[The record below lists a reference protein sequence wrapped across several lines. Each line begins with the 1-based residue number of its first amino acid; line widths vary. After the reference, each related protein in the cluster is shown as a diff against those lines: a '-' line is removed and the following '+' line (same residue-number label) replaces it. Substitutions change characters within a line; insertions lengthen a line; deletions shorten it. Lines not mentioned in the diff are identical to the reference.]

1 MGPAMQDRSKSS
13 LLFTVMLLA
22 AMLQSQFVGAQTD
35 VTAAG
40 SGTTV
45 GKVTEITDQYL
56 FIATPGQGGYR
67 YWFKWV
73 NKPGA
78 LPDKDIQATVSN
90 LKVGDTVQVRWSVD
104 DRKRLESV
112 GSVTITVP
120 PQPGSQPATLTPPA
134 TIRADVASQKSATI
148 GQAVNAAIDN
158 LLATANRILEL
169 PLFALLAFTALA
181 GLVVM
186 LVLRCLSR
194 KFDWINLGVRR
205 IVLAAIGVLLIV
217 LVVDHKIARLE
228 KQLRELRAKTNND
241 AMARLD
247 FNPKPDGRQ
256 LPLMFDLVQVQQAL
270 GTAFGASAVRP
281 LVCNQAT
288 DFVQVQ
294 IASPMAQAYLAIID
308 LTNPS
313 LEIKLGTTLGSKTLT
328 SSFARQNDCAVAING
343 EAGNSPK
350 ESSGLGVWR
359 GNMIYHGQAILQEDP
374 RQPRP
379 FLCFDIHNR
388 ASFVPAASTDRGIT
402 ADNYNVIWGRF
413 DAIINGEVQTGDERY
428 RQPRTAMGINQ
439 DGTRLYLIVVDG
451 RQPRYSMGFT
461 RAEVGQ
467 LLAAFGAYN
476 GMLCDEGGSSC
487 LYLKQ
492 FGGIVNSPSDGEER
506 PTYTHFGILLGGKSG

>member
-1 MGPAMQDRSKSS
+1 MQDRSKSS
-13 LLFTVMLLA
+13 LLFTLILLA

-40 SGTTV
+40 GGTTV
-45 GKVTEITDQYL
+45 GKLTEITDQYL

-120 PQPGSQPATLTPPA
+120 PQPGSQPATLKPPA

-194 KFDWINLGVRR
+194 KF
-205 IVLAAIGVLLIV
+205 
-217 LVVDHKIARLE
+217 

-256 LPLMFDLVQVQQAL
+256 LPLMFDLAQVQQAL

-281 LVCNQAT
+281 LACDRAT

-350 ESSGLGVWR
+350 ESSGLGMWR

-467 LLAAFGAYN
+467 FLAAFGAYN

-506 PTYTHFGILLGGKSG
+506 PTFTHFGILLGGKSG

>member
-13 LLFTVMLLA
+13 LLFTLMLLA

-35 VTAAG
+35 VTATG
-40 SGTTV
+40 GGTTV
-45 GKVTEITDQYL
+45 GKLTEITDQSL

-67 YWFKWV
+67 YRFKWV

-256 LPLMFDLVQVQQAL
+256 L
-270 GTAFGASAVRP
+270 
-281 LVCNQAT
+281 
-288 DFVQVQ
+288 
-294 IASPMAQAYLAIID
+294 
-308 LTNPS
+308 
-313 LEIKLGTTLGSKTLT
+313 
-328 SSFARQNDCAVAING
+328 
-343 EAGNSPK
+343 
-350 ESSGLGVWR
+350 
-359 GNMIYHGQAILQEDP
+359 
-374 RQPRP
+374 
-379 FLCFDIHNR
+379 
-388 ASFVPAASTDRGIT
+388 
-402 ADNYNVIWGRF
+402 
-413 DAIINGEVQTGDERY
+413 
-428 RQPRTAMGINQ
+428 
-439 DGTRLYLIVVDG
+439 
-451 RQPRYSMGFT
+451 
-461 RAEVGQ
+461 
-467 LLAAFGAYN
+467 
-476 GMLCDEGGSSC
+476 
-487 LYLKQ
+487 
-492 FGGIVNSPSDGEER
+492 
-506 PTYTHFGILLGGKSG
+506 